1 MHVKVW
7 GVTSLILNDK
17 IKKIIRESK
26 TKTTQ
31 TRVFYFYYRPCIIFL
46 YVKLGPGAPLEGG
59 YHS

>member
-17 IKKIIRESK
+17 IKIIIRESK
-26 TKTTQ
+26 TKMTQ
-31 TRVFYFYYRPCIIFL
+31 TGIFYFCHRPCIKFL
-46 YVKLGPGAPLEGG
+46 YIKLGPGAPLEGG